1 MFDEFQLRQYISDVM
16 ETNTL
21 ESEIS
26 KIQELMIGNTK
37 HPDKLN
43 PDKIKTLNQLFKML
57 LRQRDLLHA
66 TTKVHECI
74 QCKQKENSSENV

>member
-1 MFDEFQLRQYISDVM
+1 MFTYEQLNDYIIEVL

-37 HPDKLN
+37 HPDKFN
-43 PDKIKTLNQLFKML
+43 PEKTKTLNQLFKAL
-57 LRQRDLLHA
+57 LKQRELLHA
-66 TTKVHECI
+66 TTKIYKCI
-74 QCKQKENSSENV
+74 ECKQEEYASENV